1 MAHHSHNTRSKGDLQ
16 SSSSQFDQNTTNSQI
31 YYTNQSL
38 STDTIIA
45 SQGIKEDVDT
55 LPPHA
60 LSQNENSNFDEATSD
75 QNPTLEDYQDMKV
88 WLQQQEVN
96 MNKLLK
102 LYDQVNNK
110 DTKFSSIVPVTPA
123 STIDQATKQ
132 LRSKQ
137 INQLFEST
145 PFSGDRSQDVVDWL
159 DEFNRKGDDINLD
172 DIQRLSVARGLMKDD
187 AKLWADTLKNCPI
200 DWKTFQQKLISYFQL
215 VAGIDC
221 FSFSE
226 QLYTRQQQLYESAI
240 QYYHDIMRLCSKV
253 DFNMTNN
260 TRLKHLYRGLRPETK
275 INIDIQKFHTPADFL
290 QELGRLEQLQRDFET
305 DVYEPY
311 YSNDEQF
318 QQNKQVQPRQQPR
331 QQQYQQ
337 RQQYQQE
344 QLQQQQHNSYV
355 PSQSR
360 YRSYP
365 SKSSSQ
371 YRNQQTSSKT
381 STNHLNE

>member
-1 MAHHSHNTRSKGDLQ
+1 
-16 SSSSQFDQNTTNSQI
+16 
-31 YYTNQSL
+31 
-38 STDTIIA
+38 
-45 SQGIKEDVDT
+45 
-55 LPPHA
+55 
-60 LSQNENSNFDEATSD
+60 
-75 QNPTLEDYQDMKV
+75 
-88 WLQQQEVN
+88 

-187 AKLWADTLKNCPI
+187 AKLWSDTLKNCPI
-200 DWKTFQQKLISYFQL
+200 DWRTFQQKLISYFQL

-253 DFNMTNN
+253 DFNMDNN

-318 QQNKQVQPRQQPR
+318 QQNTQVQPRQQQYQHRQQFQQNTQDQPR

-337 RQQYQQE
+337 RQQFQQNTQDQPRQQQYQQRQPYQQG

-360 YRSYP
+360 HRSYP